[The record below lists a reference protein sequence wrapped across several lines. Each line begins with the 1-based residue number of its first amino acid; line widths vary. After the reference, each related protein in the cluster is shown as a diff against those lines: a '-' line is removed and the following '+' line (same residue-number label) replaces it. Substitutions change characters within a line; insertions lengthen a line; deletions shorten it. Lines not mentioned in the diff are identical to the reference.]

1 MIAYFCSLILD
12 PILLSGQTEMVI
24 TFSNPLI
31 VLIPLIL
38 NSLIVKM
45 NEEPGRKQ
53 SKKLTFETSQEKE
66 MSKAI
71 LCH

>member
-1 MIAYFCSLILD
+1 
-12 PILLSGQTEMVI
+12 MVI

-45 NEEPGRKQ
+45 NEEPDGNKAKNLHLKLLSRKRWA
-53 SKKLTFETSQEKE
+53 KLYYVISMQG
-66 MSKAI
+66 
-71 LCH
+71 LLW